1 MNPEELQLSV
11 AFNVSAVFFFALTGA
26 LAARRLGYDIIG
38 VFALAFATGLGG
50 GLIRDCLLRGNG
62 PVAALTDP
70 RYIMAVLC
78 ATVCGLFRFTARI
91 ENFNKVVAV
100 LDAIGLGAFA
110 AVGTDKALR
119 LDVHWLAAIF
129 VGVVNAVG
137 GGLLRDLLT
146 RTEPLLLQ
154 PGQFYALAAVIG
166 AFTYATLTLHW
177 NIPTFHAALYATLAT
192 VVFRVLAITFNWK
205 TSAVG
210 KPLESPQKTI

>member
-11 AFNVSAVFFFALTGA
+11 AFNVGAIFFFALTGA

-38 VFALAFATGLGG
+38 VFVLAFATGLGG
-50 GLIRDCLLRGNG
+50 GLIRDSLLHGSG

-70 RYIMAVLC
+70 HFMMAVLC
-78 ATVCGLFRFTARI
+78 ATLFGLFRFSARI
-91 ENFNKVVAV
+91 EKFNQLVAL

-119 LDVHWLAAIF
+119 LELHWLAAIF

-146 RTEPLLLQ
+146 RTEPLLLK
-154 PGQFYALAAVIG
+154 PGQFYALAALIG
-166 AFTYATLTLHW
+166 AFAYATLTLHW
-177 NIPTFHAALYATLAT
+177 KLPAFHAALYATLAT

-205 TSAVG
+205 THAVEA
-210 KPLESPQKTI
+210 PLESP